1 MKTTEEI
8 YQEMKALICEKSG
21 ASLREGGDMALRLY
35 TAAAQLYTLWV
46 QADFLEKQAF
56 PQTAEGEYLDRH
68 AQSRGLTRTP
78 AAAAEGT
85 LTFSRKEAVQTATE
99 IPLGC
104 VCASLNGVQFATT
117 ETGWILPGELTA
129 AVPAAALQEGAAGN
143 VAKNCVVQMV
153 QPPAGVVSCTNGSD
167 FTGGR
172 DQESDESLRTRLLAS
187 YQKLPNGANA
197 AYYETQ
203 VLDIPGVA
211 AVEVTPKVRGL
222 GTVDIVVAGTDGVP
236 DGTLLQTVQDTLDS
250 QREICVDIQVKA
262 PGIQAVDVTVYLQA
276 REGYDL
282 SEVSTRVSAALDGY
296 FTGAL
301 LGKGVLRAE
310 LGNLVY
316 TVPGVANYNLVK
328 PAADVAPAAGMLPV
342 AGTLTV
348 GAM

>member
-1 MKTTEEI
+1 MKTTDEI
-8 YQEMKALICEKSG
+8 YQEMKALFCEMSG

-35 TAAAQLYTLWV
+35 TAAAQLYTLWT
-46 QADFLEKQAF
+46 QAEFLEKQAF
-56 PQTAEGEYLDRH
+56 PQTAAGEYLDRH

-78 AAAAEGT
+78 AAKAAGT
-85 LTFSRKEAVQTATE
+85 LTFSRNEAVQTATE

-104 VCASLNGVQFATT
+104 VCATLGGVQFATA
-117 ETGWILPGELTA
+117 EAGWILPGELSA
-129 AVPAAALQEGAAGN
+129 AVAAEAVEAGAAGN
-143 VAKNCVVQMV
+143 AAAGSVVQML
-153 QPPAGVVSCTNGSD
+153 QPPAGVVSCTNENAFS
-167 FTGGR
+167 GGR

-211 AVEVTPKVRGL
+211 AVEVTPKARGL

-250 QREICVDIQVKA
+250 QREICVDIEVNA
-262 PGIQAVDVTVYLQA
+262 PATQTVDVTVYLQVQ
-276 REGYDL
+276 EGYDL
-282 SEVSTRVSAALDGY
+282 SEVSARVSAALDGF

-301 LGKGVLRAE
+301 LGRGVLRAQ

-328 PAADVAPAAGMLPV
+328 PAADVAAAAGKLPV